1 MVKLVNRAKMSTST
15 TGTGTIT
22 LGSAL
27 DGYQTFA
34 AAGVSN
40 GETVRYAI
48 EDGTSSFE
56 LGSGVFTA
64 SGTTLT
70 RTPSESSNSGN
81 AINLSGNAVVF
92 ITALAVDIQPVT
104 FTSTTFTATSN
115 QTSFTVSYTVG
126 LIEVYL
132 NGSRLDAADFT
143 ATNGSTVVLAAG
155 AATGDNVVVVA
166 YGSVSVAN
174 TYTQAQTDTLLA
186 TKASLSGAAFTGVVT
201 ANAGVVVD
209 NITIDGTEIDLSSGD
224 FTLDVA
230 GDINLD
236 SDSGY
241 VLFKDAGTEH
251 ARIFQNNSG
260 DVNIASQIS
269 DKDMKFLGNDG
280 GSTVTALTL
289 DMSDAG
295 TAIFNHDAKFPD
307 NAYVQMGAGSDLSIN
322 SDGTNGRI
330 FADNGNLTL
339 DVAAN
344 IILDSANNGETHF
357 YDTGSQYA
365 QISASSGNMVIAPS
379 GADKDIIFKGTDNNS
394 VITALTLDM
403 SNAGA
408 ATFNKKIIVDAANG
422 VAANDFVGSFTNREE
437 TSGESFGVSITAGTS
452 GSDIALNVIN
462 TAADTVLMRVHGNGT
477 TTIGNSLTLTDGNLV
492 VAAGHGIDFSA
503 TGDGAGTDTS
513 ELLTD
518 YEEGTFSPAFA
529 ATGTAYSNL
538 GYSHQNGFYTK
549 IGRKVSAHIQLI
561 VNTTPS
567 GSSGNLTITGLPY
580 AGSSSAQ
587 HSGICSFYNVLTSQT
602 NQSTALVYMDGA
614 ATVLNVMYQEFDG
627 AASFNNTASSALHVA
642 NPRLTCQIE
651 YFV

>member
-339 DVAAN
+339 DVAGD
-344 IILDSANNGETHF
+344 IILDADNGVWRFKDAGTTIFEIGRDSNSFLNLYSATS
-357 YDTGSQYA
+357 DMDMQ
-365 QISASSGNMVIAPS
+365 
-379 GADKDIIFKGTDNNS
+379 FKGNDGGST
-394 VITALTLDM
+394 ITALTLDM
-403 SNAGA
+403 SAAGKATFNTSVVSNAGA
-408 ATFNKKIIVDAANG
+408 
-422 VAANDFVGSFTNREE
+422 SQ
-437 TSGESFGVSITAGTS
+437 TAFYST
-452 GSDIALNVIN
+452 
-462 TAADTVLMRVHGNGT
+462 
-477 TTIGNSLTLTDGNLV
+477 
-492 VAAGHGIDFSA
+492 
-503 TGDGAGTDTS
+503 GAG
-513 ELLTD
+513 
-518 YEEGTFSPAFA
+518 
-529 ATGTAYSNL
+529 AY
-538 GYSHQNGFYTK
+538 
-549 IGRKVSAHIQLI
+549 IQ
-561 VNTTPS
+561 VN
-567 GSSGNLTITGLPY
+567 
-580 AGSSSAQ
+580 GSSSSAMGFGMTGGNSSPATAASTSLGF
-587 HSGICSFYNVLTSQT
+587 HHWNNSSWANPVNITRDGIAFNGDTAAANALDDYEHGSWTPTLASG
-602 NQSTALVYMDGA
+602 
-614 ATVLNVMYQEFDG
+614 G
-627 AASFNNTASSALHVA
+627 AASLASGSAKYTRIGSTVTVTFYLTSINPTADNALFKIGGVPFTPAANAFYGGQMAYSGQNDLQTMLPIMGDSGAYIYFENQAATTAAFNNNMVRALGLTGESADSLIVSM
-642 NPRLTCQIE
+642 T